1 MDGSPLR
8 LLVVLQY
15 SKSTWSPIRPAVP
28 PTPVRILLS
37 DSWNTMEEL

>member
-15 SKSTWSPIRPAVP
+15 SKSTVEPYQACRPP
-28 PTPVRILLS
+28 YSGENPFK
-37 DSWNTMEEL
+37 